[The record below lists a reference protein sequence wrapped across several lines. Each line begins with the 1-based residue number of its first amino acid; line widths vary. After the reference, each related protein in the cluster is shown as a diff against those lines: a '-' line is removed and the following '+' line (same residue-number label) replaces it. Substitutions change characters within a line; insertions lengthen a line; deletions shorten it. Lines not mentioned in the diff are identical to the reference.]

1 MVTSAAPMMA
11 QSLSGT
17 VPKFALPSNANP
29 SSGWTKPL
37 AGSRSA
43 ARAEPSA
50 DHGLDVASR
59 KMRVARYLMLCRTG
73 PRRRFR
79 TTVITHRSRP
89 GLLRQTF
96 LGSRTAGVQ
105 TSLAGLGDRIPTG
118 PRGHDHDEQSET
130 RAPRF
135 SASRLGQVN
144 LTASMRPIAEAVVA
158 ACLRSWA
165 YRRSPQ
171 AKPQYFATTGPSQWN
186 L

>member
-1 MVTSAAPMMA
+1 MMA
-11 QSLSGT
+11 QSLSST
-17 VPKFALPSNANP
+17 VPKFALPLNPNP
-29 SSGWTKPL
+29 SSGRTKPP

-43 ARAEPSA
+43 ARAERSA
-50 DHGLDVASR
+50 DPGLDAASR

-73 PRRRFR
+73 PHRRFR

-89 GLLRQTF
+89 GRLLRQTF
-96 LGSRTAGVQ
+96 LGSRTAGVP
-105 TSLAGLGDRIPTG
+105 TSLAGLGDGISTG
-118 PRGHDHDEQSET
+118 PRGQDHDEQSET

-135 SASRLGQVN
+135 SASRLGQIN
-144 LTASMRPIAEAVVA
+144 LPAPIRLIAEAGVA